1 MVRQRYPKWLIAVF
15 LAALVGCAQTPTVGS
30 VSVPPIPARSAR
42 LWFYRLYIPS
52 ETLNIA
58 KVLMNGVYVGYAG
71 LGGAFYRDVP
81 PGVYHID
88 VESYGRDINQSA
100 DVALVGGQEAYVRVE
115 SLRSWASGYGLRGMA
130 GRDTFYARQVLPET
144 ARVEIAQSFFDGGG

>member
-1 MVRQRYPKWLIAVF
+1 MCAKSHGRLGFCAADPSGKCS
-15 LAALVGCAQTPTVGS
+15 ALVLP
-30 VSVPPIPARSAR
+30 
-42 LWFYRLYIPS
+42 LLYPVRNSQHRKGID
-52 ETLNIA
+52 ERA
-58 KVLMNGVYVGYAG
+58 YAGYAG

-81 PGVYHID
+81 PGMYHID

-130 GRDTFYARQVLPET
+130 GRDTFYARQILPET
-144 ARVEIAQSFFDGGG
+144 ARVEVAQSFFDGGS